1 MKTMRMGTSGI
12 YFEDG
17 GKRERDDSLLF
28 VLNKYKDGVVVNR
41 DEKDCM
47 WKFYYFI
54 LVFGY

>member
-1 MKTMRMGTSGI
+1 MTRSGVAMKMMRMGTSGI

-28 VLNKYKDGVVVNR
+28 VLNKFKDGVVVNR

-47 WKFYYFI
+47 
-54 LVFGY
+54 